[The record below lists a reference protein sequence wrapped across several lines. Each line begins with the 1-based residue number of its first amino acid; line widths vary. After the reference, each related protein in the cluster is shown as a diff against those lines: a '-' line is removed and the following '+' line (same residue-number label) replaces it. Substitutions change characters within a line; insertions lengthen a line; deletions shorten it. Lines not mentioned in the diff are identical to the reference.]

1 MTIFFVFLQ
10 KIKFGVMINTTIE
23 KFPKFTDEQ
32 LDMHVITKAIAG
44 NMAAKCFNI
53 LYYHIEFEE
62 DAQPVR
68 AYAERINEISRQINI
83 FKPETMDRVMAN
95 LLPLRDKLSL
105 KYILSHPD
113 GYKEL

>member
-10 KIKFGVMINTTIE
+10 KIKVMINTTIE

-44 NMAAKCFNI
+44 NMTAKCFSI
-53 LYYHIEFEE
+53 LYHQIEFAE
-62 DAQPVR
+62 DAPPVQ
-68 AYAERINEISRQINI
+68 AYADKIDEISRQINI
-83 FKPETMDRVMAN
+83 LKPETMDRVMNN
-95 LLPLRDKLSL
+95 LLPLREKLSL
-105 KYILSHPD
+105 KYILSHPE